1 MYFPLINNILLSY
14 TMTHNLD
21 IQMYSFK
28 DILELFHI
36 DDYNITDEQIKRAK
50 KIVLMTHPDKSK
62 LNSDYFLFYKKA
74 FDILFNYYKENSK
87 QTQHVKS
94 SVYVPINSEDD
105 IHITNIKKKIKNS
118 NQKKFQ
124 KEFNT
129 LFEENMVSHIDS
141 TKNNWFTSEDIDDKY
156 DTPQN
161 VNASNMSQVFRNFK
175 QNNQAMIVH
184 KDVMELQHSSG
195 NSLYDDDDDAH
206 YYACDVFGK
215 LKFDD
220 LRKVHKDQTIFDV
233 CDSDYSKMKTYS
245 SVEQMSNERHQQN
258 VGPMDKNDAQQ
269 LLNQRESQHAEKMIQ
284 KQHKSNLKAMEY
296 SEKNKQVMG
305 SLFMR
310 ISN

>member
-1 MYFPLINNILLSY
+1 MLVEPRSALPASR
-14 TMTHNLD
+14 TV
-21 IQMYSFK
+21 
-28 DILELFHI
+28 
-36 DDYNITDEQIKRAK
+36 A
-50 KIVLMTHPDKSK
+50 V
-62 LNSDYFLFYKKA
+62 
-74 FDILFNYYKENSK
+74 
-87 QTQHVKS
+87 
-94 SVYVPINSEDD
+94 SVI
-105 IHITNIKKKIKNS
+105 
-118 NQKKFQ
+118 
-124 KEFNT
+124 
-129 LFEENMVSHIDS
+129 S
-141 TKNNWFTSEDIDDKY
+141 T
-156 DTPQN
+156 PG
-161 VNASNMSQVFRNFK
+161 RP
-175 QNNQAMIVH
+175 
-184 KDVMELQHSSG
+184 
-195 NSLYDDDDDAH
+195 
-206 YYACDVFGK
+206 GK

>member
-1 MYFPLINNILLSY
+1 
-14 TMTHNLD
+14 
-21 IQMYSFK
+21 
-28 DILELFHI
+28 
-36 DDYNITDEQIKRAK
+36 
-50 KIVLMTHPDKSK
+50 
-62 LNSDYFLFYKKA
+62 
-74 FDILFNYYKENSK
+74 
-87 QTQHVKS
+87 
-94 SVYVPINSEDD
+94 
-105 IHITNIKKKIKNS
+105 
-118 NQKKFQ
+118 
-124 KEFNT
+124 
-129 LFEENMVSHIDS
+129 MVSHIDS